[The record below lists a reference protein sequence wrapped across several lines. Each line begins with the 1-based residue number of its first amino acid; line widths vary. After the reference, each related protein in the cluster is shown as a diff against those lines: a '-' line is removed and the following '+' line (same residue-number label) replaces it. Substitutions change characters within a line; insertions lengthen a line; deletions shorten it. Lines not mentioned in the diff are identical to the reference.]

1 MSRYSDYYDFEDIMS
16 DMDDRDD
23 RDDRPTQSYYDG
35 DHCEHG
41 QYVGG
46 CGIDWMCSW
55 CEMGVSA
62 KEAREIIT
70 QRQTSDIRRKAEQA
84 AKLLND
90 LLKIPECGG
99 IFAAEMTERSSNV
112 NNPESRYG
120 RTGWDM
126 GR

>member
-1 MSRYSDYYDFEDIMS
+1 MSRYSDYVTYEDIMA

-41 QYVGG
+41 VYVGG
-46 CGIDWMCSW
+46 CGIDWMCDW

-62 KEAREIIT
+62 AEASRIMTE
-70 QRQTSDIRRKAEQA
+70 RRTSDVRREANQA

-90 LLKIPECGG
+90 LLMIPECGG
-99 IFAAEMTERSSNV
+99 ILAADMAERSSNV
-112 NNPESRYG
+112 NNPKSRYG
-120 RTGWDM
+120 RTGW
-126 GR
+126 R